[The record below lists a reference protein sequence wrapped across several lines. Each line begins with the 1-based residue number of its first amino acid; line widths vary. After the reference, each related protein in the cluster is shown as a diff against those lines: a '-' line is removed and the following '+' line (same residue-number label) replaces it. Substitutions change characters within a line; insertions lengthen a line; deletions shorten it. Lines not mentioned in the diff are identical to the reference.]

1 MPLLVIEIV
10 DMPSERE
17 HLCQDLAQACAQ
29 ALQSRPSGTW
39 VRLRQLEGWQYA
51 ENGQPTSPAFVSLT
65 LAEWPEDPAPALA
78 SVAAAVA
85 ECLGRSVDSVHVILE
100 PPGRGRIAFG
110 GQLIT

>member
-10 DMPSERE
+10 DLPSERE
-17 HLCQDLAQACAQ
+17 HLCQALAQACAL

-51 ENGQPTSPAFVSLT
+51 ENGPATSPAFVSLT
-65 LAEWPEDPAPALA
+65 LADCPEDPAPTLA
-78 SVAAAVA
+78 RVAAAVA

-100 PPGRGRIAFG
+100 PPARGRIAFG
-110 GQLIT
+110 GHLLT